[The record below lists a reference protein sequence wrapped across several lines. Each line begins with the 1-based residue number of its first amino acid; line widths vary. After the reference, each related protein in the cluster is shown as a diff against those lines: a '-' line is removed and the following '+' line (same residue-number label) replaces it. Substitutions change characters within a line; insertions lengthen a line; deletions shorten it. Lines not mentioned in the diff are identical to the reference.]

1 MIRVDHREF
10 AGGALMAII
19 GCAFAIA
26 SVRGLEIGTAF
37 RMGPGYF
44 PVVLG
49 SLLSV
54 LGLSQ
59 MAAAARLRSASV
71 APIPWRGVFF
81 TCLGPVLFGMTVRG
95 LGLAPALTLATVAA
109 AVASPEVGARRLVLT
124 VTGITLFCLL
134 VFYVGLDLPIVL
146 IGPWLGEY

>member
-1 MIRVDHREF
+1 MT
-10 AGGALMAII
+10 II
-19 GCAFAIA
+19 GCAFAIS
-26 SVRGLEIGTAF
+26 SVRGLEIGTAY
-37 RMGPGYF
+37 RMGPGFF

-49 SLLSV
+49 GLLAV

-59 MAAAARLRSASV
+59 MALAARLGSASV

-81 TCLGPVLFGMTVRG
+81 TCLGPVVFGMTIRG
-95 LGLAPALTLATVAA
+95 LGLAPALALTTAA
-109 AVASPEVGARRLVLT
+109 AALASPEVGVKRLVLT

-134 VFYVGLDLPIVL
+134 VFHVGLDLPIVL